1 MSKIKVNFLVN
12 NEPLY
17 SKKVE
22 PSENLPNLRNK
33 YNISNDLIFI
43 TNDGYDILNEDEK
56 DYTVEDCLT
65 EGNKVILKKAEK
77 PKEQENKKV
86 LNTPIAE
93 SKFLK
98 NKNNLDL
105 YLYPTVE
112 LTKEEEKNSIV
123 LMVVGQTGS
132 GKTTLLNAYINYL
145 MGINYEDNFRYVII
159 NEEFNKKQD
168 QSQTTEVTIY
178 NVKAPDGTIIQ
189 IIDTPGF
196 GDTGGIKKDIEIT
209 QKIRQKFIDEL
220 SAITCI
226 CIVAP
231 SCNARLSAN
240 QKYIFNCILDL
251 FGDDVKSNFKCMLTF
266 CDGAKPVILDSLQSE
281 EFMFHEIIPHIE
293 APWFHKFN
301 NSGIFE
307 KDEENEFNLSF
318 FNLGM
323 KSFNEFTSR
332 VKKLKK
338 ISLNKSKEVL
348 EERQHLEKQVE
359 ILQIALKEGLDKI
372 SYIKGIINMIKSV
385 KGNLNGSK
393 NFTKKIKTFRPQ
405 KYPVYDNR
413 LITTCLVC
421 SHTCHDKCCLPDEEK
436 YGCACMKRDKQTD
449 ITAHAQYV
457 RENVLGDS
465 IKIYH
470 LFIRKFLLR
479 KL

>member
-17 SKKVE
+17 SKKIE
-22 PSENLPNLRNK
+22 PSQSLSTLRNK
-33 YNISNDLIFI
+33 YKITNDLIFL
-43 TNDGYDILNEDEK
+43 TNEGYDILEEDEK

-77 PKEQENKKV
+77 PKEQENKKM

-93 SKFLK
+93 SKFIK

-105 YLYPTVE
+105 YLYPMVE
-112 LTKEEEKNSIV
+112 LTKKEEENSIV

-168 QSQTTEVTIY
+168 QSQTSEVTIY

-220 SAITCI
+220 TSITCI
-226 CIVAP
+226 CFVAQ

-251 FGDDVKSNFKCMLTF
+251 FGDDVKSNFICMLTF
-266 CDGAKPVILDSLQSE
+266 CDGAKPVILDSFQSNQ
-281 EFMFHEIIPHIE
+281 FMFHEIIPYIE
-293 APWFHKFN
+293 APWFYKLN

-307 KDEENEFNLSF
+307 KDEGNQFNLSF
-318 FNLGM
+318 FNL
-323 KSFNEFTSR
+323 
-332 VKKLKK
+332 
-338 ISLNKSKEVL
+338 
-348 EERQHLEKQVE
+348 
-359 ILQIALKEGLDKI
+359 
-372 SYIKGIINMIKSV
+372 
-385 KGNLNGSK
+385 
-393 NFTKKIKTFRPQ
+393 
-405 KYPVYDNR
+405 
-413 LITTCLVC
+413 
-421 SHTCHDKCCLPDEEK
+421 
-436 YGCACMKRDKQTD
+436 
-449 ITAHAQYV
+449 
-457 RENVLGDS
+457 
-465 IKIYH
+465 
-470 LFIRKFLLR
+470 
-479 KL
+479 